1 MIELKNIIKEFN
13 DDGKDVHAVNGV
25 SLTIND
31 GDIYG
36 IIGFSGAGKS
46 TLVRCINL
54 LGRPT
59 SGEVIIDGNDITKL
73 GAAELRNARKKIG
86 MIFQHFNL
94 MPSRTVAGN
103 VAYPLKGSGLS
114 KSEINEKVHKLLRM
128 VEIEDKAD
136 VYPSQLSGGQKQRV
150 AIARALAND
159 PKILLCDEATSALD
173 PQTTHAILKLLK
185 KLNKDLGITIV
196 VITHE
201 MDVIK
206 TICNKVAVMEAGRVV
221 ENGDVMEV
229 FTKPVSALA
238 KDFIRSTSNLYKA
251 EEFLRDGNSL
261 TILKPGQVLARFRYN
276 NVRVSEPI
284 ISKAILSYNVYMNII
299 LADIEI
305 VGDLSIGG
313 TVAIISGEQDD
324 ISKALDYFR
333 SVNVDVE
340 VVKDARVTA

>member
-59 SGEVIIDGNDITKL
+59 SGKVIIDGNDITKL

>member
-1 MIELKNIIKEFN
+1 MIELKHIVKEFN
-13 DDGKDVHAVNGV
+13 DNGRDVHAVNDV
-25 SLTIND
+25 SITVND

-54 LGRPT
+54 LGRPN
-59 SGEVIIDGNDITKL
+59 SGEVIIDGTDITRL
-73 GAAELRNARKKIG
+73 PARELREARKKIG

-114 KSEINEKVHKLLRM
+114 KDEINKKVQKLLEM
-128 VEIEDKAD
+128 VEISDKAGA
-136 VYPSQLSGGQKQRV
+136 YPSQLSGGQKQRV

-173 PQTTHAILKLLK
+173 PQTTHSILKLLK
-185 KLNKDLGITIV
+185 KLNKELGITIV

-206 TICNKVAVMEAGRVV
+206 TICNKVAVMEKGKVV
-221 ENGDVMEV
+221 ESGDVMTV
-229 FTKPVSALA
+229 FTKPEA
-238 KDFIRSTSNLYKA
+238 KLTRDFIKSTSNLSKA
-251 EEFLRDGNSL
+251 EEFLRDGNPTTRL
-261 TILKPGQVLARFRYN
+261 NPGEVMARLNYN

-284 ISKAILSYNVYMNII
+284 ISTAILKYQVYMNII
-299 LADIEI
+299 LADVEI

-313 TVAIISGEQDD
+313 TVVTVSYTHLLNIIHLLSTE
-324 ISKALDYFR
+324 
-333 SVNVDVE
+333 
-340 VVKDARVTA
+340 

>member
-25 SLTIND
+25 SLTVND

-73 GAAELRNARKKIG
+73 SASELRNARKKIG

-114 KSEINEKVHKLLRM
+114 KSEINEKVHKLLKM

-173 PQTTHAILKLLK
+173 PKTTHAILKLLK

-229 FTKPVSALA
+229 FTKPASALA

-284 ISKAILSYNVYMNII
+284 ISKAILNYNVYMNII

-313 TVAIISGEQDD
+313 TVAIISGEQEN
-324 ISKALDYFR
+324 ITKALDYFR

-340 VVKDARVTA
+340 VVKDARATA